1 MDVFMTILNDMWQG
15 LLNFESGFIFAFLGV
30 GAILV
35 AVIQGIIALIQGYQA
50 S

>member
-15 LLNFESGFIFAFLGV
+15 ILNFGAGFIFAFLGV

-35 AVIQGIIALIQGYQA
+35 AVIQGIIALVNSY
-50 S
+50 